1 MRFLTARQIWHDAFL
16 PDVTGIDYAALITG
30 HGVMFTA
37 RGADNKIVDH
47 CERGLVQHEIAR
59 LRERDFIAWCWGM
72 IAYAPP
78 GVSNEGH
85 IAPLFGDLRAH
96 FYAHL
101 KPGHEFL
108 ALKYDV
114 KFERQLKILC
124 LAAIESAADTDC
136 GRPARRSRE
145 GMADLL
151 GLGLEDYNSRYYHR
165 YKALKNHC
173 EDLAPRA
180 LGAVAPLLDRFYV
193 RVAS

>member
-16 PDVTGIDYAALITG
+16 QDVSGIDYCALITG
-30 HGVMFTA
+30 HGVEYTA

-47 CERGLVQHEIAR
+47 CERGLAQHEIAK
-59 LRERDFIAWCWGM
+59 LRQRDFIAWAWGM
-72 IAYAPP
+72 VAYAPP
-78 GVSNEGH
+78 GSANESHFAALHGE
-85 IAPLFGDLRAH
+85 LRAH

-108 ALKYDV
+108 ALKYV
-114 KFERQLKILC
+114 PKFERQLKILC

-136 GRPARRSRE
+136 GRPVRRSRE

-165 YKALKNHC
+165 YKALKNFC

-180 LGAVAPLLDRFYV
+180 LGAVAPLVDRF
-193 RVAS
+193 RAAS